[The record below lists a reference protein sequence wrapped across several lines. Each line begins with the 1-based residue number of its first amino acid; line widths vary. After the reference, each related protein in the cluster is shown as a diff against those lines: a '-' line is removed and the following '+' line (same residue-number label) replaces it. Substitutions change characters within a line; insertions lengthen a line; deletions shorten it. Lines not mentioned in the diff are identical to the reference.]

1 MTFERHLT
9 TDFAFSLK
17 ISVTFRA
24 LRAYSV
30 SPKSVQIEIK
40 SNVLKHK
47 GEEFALIRSHRHG
60 TNLLQVQVPE
70 LWFKAAS
77 AWLDVKL
84 CQVCSSYEELKKNR
98 THQHPA
104 RRCQSISLFCPCV
117 QVPVPIGRR
126 VSGFAWTPTWSS
138 AGGETQ
144 VQRRA
149 SKHSPDCAALDLITI
164 KVTRTQARN
173 FIFQKGCLSCLTPVT
188 HMSN

>member
-1 MTFERHLT
+1 MYWNIKERN
-9 TDFAFSLK
+9 
-17 ISVTFRA
+17 
-24 LRAYSV
+24 LRWYAPTGTAPIYCRC
-30 SPKSVQIEIK
+30 KSQSYDSKQHQRGLMWSCVK
-40 SNVLKHK
+40 FV
-47 GEEFALIRSHRHG
+47 AVMRSWRR
-60 TNLLQVQVPE
+60 TARINIQPAAVNL
-70 LWFKAAS
+70 S
-77 AWLDVKL
+77 
-84 CQVCSSYEELKKNR
+84 
-98 THQHPA
+98 
-104 RRCQSISLFCPCV
+104 SLFCPCV